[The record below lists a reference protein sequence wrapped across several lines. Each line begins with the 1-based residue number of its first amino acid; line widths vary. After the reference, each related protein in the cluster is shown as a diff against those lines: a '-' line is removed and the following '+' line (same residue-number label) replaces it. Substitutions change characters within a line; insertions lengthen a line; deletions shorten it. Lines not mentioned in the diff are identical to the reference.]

1 MTNDKAGRMLQDLKA
16 EVLKANLDLVRA
28 GLVTLTWG
36 NASGIDRAR
45 GLVVIKPSGV
55 SYDALRAEHLVV
67 LDLDGKVAEGAL
79 KPSTDVRTHL
89 ALYRAFVDIGG
100 VTHTHSLHATLF
112 AQACRE
118 IPALGTTHAD
128 HFYGPV
134 PLARALTPEEVQRD
148 YEGNTG
154 VAIVERFV
162 GLKPLEM
169 PAVLCAHHGPF
180 TWGRNATEAVKNAIA
195 LESVAH
201 MALGT
206 LQLAP
211 AIPPMPRHILDKHY
225 TRKHGPGAYYGQ

>member
-1 MTNDKAGRMLQDLKA
+1 MLEELKA

-36 NASGIDRAR
+36 NASGMDRAR

-55 SYDALRAEHLVV
+55 AYEALRAEHLVV
-67 LDLDGKVAEGAL
+67 VGLDGRVAEGAL
-79 KPSTDVRTHL
+79 KPSSDLKTHL
-89 ALYRAFVDIGG
+89 ALYRAFADIGG
-100 VTHTHSLHATLF
+100 VTHTHSPHATVF

-134 PLARALTPEEVQRD
+134 PLARALTKEEVQQD

-154 VAIVERFV
+154 AAIVERFR

-180 TWGRNATEAVKNAIA
+180 TWGKSAADAVTNAIA
-195 LESVAH
+195 LESVAA

-211 AIPPMPRHILDKHY
+211 GIGAMPQHILDKHY
-225 TRKHGPGAYYGQ
+225 TRKHGPNAYYGQR